1 MRIPRI
7 FLDQEL
13 RVGGT
18 FELDPFA
25 SGHICRVLRMKAGRP
40 LIVFNG
46 RGGEYSAEVH
56 TADPKR
62 AKVDI
67 LGFDALDRES
77 SLKIHLGLALSR
89 GDRFD
94 WAIQKA
100 VELGVESISPLDTRR
115 SDSIGDAKR
124 KERKIDQ
131 WQKLII
137 SACEQSGRTS
147 VPRIYAPLSARD
159 WMETNSGKPSLLLH
173 PDSPSIRSQID
184 SFAAPAR
191 ELNLAVG
198 PEGGFDEE
206 EISEF
211 QQCGFMPVSFGPR
224 VLRTETAPV
233 AVISV
238 LQYQLGDLSD

>member
-13 RVGGT
+13 QVGGI
-18 FELDPFA
+18 FELDSFA
-25 SGHICRVLRMKAGRP
+25 SGHLCRVLRMKTGRP
-40 LIVFNG
+40 LILFNG
-46 RGGEYSAEVH
+46 CGGEYAAEVH

-67 LGFDALDRES
+67 ISFDAVERES
-77 SLKIHLGLALSR
+77 SLNIHLGLALSR

-100 VELGVESISPLDTRR
+100 VELGVESITPLDTRR

-124 KERKIDQ
+124 KERKVDQ
-131 WQKLII
+131 WQKLIV

-147 VPRIYAPLSARD
+147 VPRIFAPLSARD
-159 WMETNSGKPSLLLH
+159 WMAGNSGRPSLLLH
-173 PDSPSIRSQID
+173 PTSDSISSQID
-184 SFAAPAR
+184 SFPAPVR
-191 ELNLAVG
+191 ELNLAIG

-206 EISEF
+206 EITEF
-211 QQCGFMPVSFGPR
+211 QEFDFMPVSFGPR

-238 LQYQLGDLSD
+238 LQYLLGDLSD

>member
-1 MRIPRI
+1 MRIPRV

-13 RVGGT
+13 QVGGV
-18 FELDPFA
+18 FELDSFA
-25 SGHICRVLRMKAGRP
+25 SGHICRVLRMKTGRP
-40 LIVFNG
+40 LILFNG
-46 RGGEYSAEVH
+46 RGGEYKAEIH

-62 AKVDI
+62 AKVEI
-67 LGFDALDRES
+67 ISFDAVARES
-77 SLKIHLGLALSR
+77 NLRIHLGLALSR

-100 VELGVESISPLDTRR
+100 VELGVASVTPLNTVR

-124 KERKIDQ
+124 QERKIDQ
-131 WQKLII
+131 WRKLII

-147 VPRIYAPLSARD
+147 VPNIFAPMPAKD
-159 WMETNSGKPSLLLH
+159 WMAKNAARPSLLLH
-173 PDSPSIRSQID
+173 PTSPSITSQISD
-184 SFAAPAR
+184 LCRPLS

-198 PEGGFDEE
+198 PEGGFDEN
-206 EISEF
+206 EIIEF
-211 QQCGFMPVSFGPR
+211 QQLGFLPVSFGPR

-238 LQYQLGDLSD
+238 LQYLLGDLAE